1 MNLGNDSILER
12 TRSPK
17 TPNHHRKLISLTALL
32 LEAIAATIIQRSFD
46 NFIVRF
52 QLLGFAR

>member
-1 MNLGNDSILER
+1 MGNDSILER
-12 TRSPK
+12 MRSPK
-17 TPNHHRKLISLTALL
+17 TANHHRKLIISTALL
-32 LEAIAATIIQRSFD
+32 LEAIAATIIQRLFN

>member
-1 MNLGNDSILER
+1 MGNDSILER